1 MAAPVSGDGAGPV
14 VTAEGLWGTVT
25 PVTGWPEQLLA
36 FTTTRQTGSFGLTDT
51 APVGAVIGRWH
62 ALADALR
69 ARGVTRLA
77 CAEQVHGAQLA
88 GHGPGWQG
96 WLRLRGVDGHVSMV
110 PGTALAVT
118 VADCTPVL
126 IAHPRGA
133 IAAVHAGWRGTA
145 AGILPR
151 AFDALDALGFPAAEC
166 LVHLGPSICGPC
178 YEVGPEVFQAMGQTA
193 PPGGHGCLAVRAVL
207 AEQATAAGVGQLSGA
222 PGTAASACTRCQP
235 DRYYSHRGGDT
246 GRQLGVIA
254 LLPPA

>member
-1 MAAPVSGDGAGPV
+1 MLSAENRPHLAALDD
-14 VTAEGLWGTVT
+14 
-25 PVTGWPEQLLA
+25 
-36 FTTTRQTGSFGLTDT
+36 R
-51 APVGAVIGRWH
+51 

-96 WLRLRGVDGHVSMV
+96 WLRLRGVDGHVTTV

-118 VADCTPVL
+118 VADCAPVL

-145 AGILPR
+145 DGILPR
-151 AFDALDALGFPAAEC
+151 AFEALDALGFPATEC
-166 LVHLGPSICGPC
+166 LVHLGPAICGPC

-193 PPGGHGCLAVRAVL
+193 PSSGRGCLDVRAVL
-207 AEQATAAGVGQLSGA
+207 AHQATVAGVRQVTGVPNAS
-222 PGTAASACTRCQP
+222 ASACTCCQP
-235 DRYYSHRGGDT
+235 DQYFSHRGGDT

-254 LLPPA
+254 LLPTPESSPRASRADPPVILT